1 MKKEQVLFEESQRL
15 NQWWIW
21 TIILGVLGISIY
33 AKIKTV
39 QFNESLF
46 NGSDFS
52 LIIPIFLLPALFY
65 FLMLKTRIEENG
77 IFVRF
82 FPFHL
87 KGIFIAWDQ
96 LETCS
101 VRTYSPLGEFG
112 GWGIKYGL
120 GGAGKAYNVSG
131 NQGLQLVFKDG
142 SRLLIGTQKPQEI
155 QDIINKMGLFS
166 ASK

>member
-1 MKKEQVLFEESQRL
+1 MKKELVLFEESQRL

-21 TIILGVLGISIY
+21 TIILGVLGIGIY

-39 QFNESLF
+39 QLNESLF
-46 NGSDFS
+46 NVSDFI

-65 FLMLKTRIEENG
+65 FLKLKTRIEENG

-82 FPFHL
+82 FPFHW
-87 KGIFIAWDQ
+87 KEIFIAWDQ
-96 LETCS
+96 LEACS

-131 NQGLQLVFKDG
+131 NQGLQLYFKDG
-142 SRLLIGTQKPQEI
+142 SRLLIGTKKPQEI